1 MPDRLIASRW
11 RTEPDKETLDLGA
24 IHEAG
29 GRSVILAIQPAY
41 GDAWTRRQFQA
52 TLDEPVSIKEQ
63 QYRQTLT
70 QEEFSCLVE
79 LHPDGRA
86 ACWGGTR
93 SQSTKITQLRRGD
106 LVLLTG
112 QRHVR
117 GVGEVG
123 AVVHNHSFA
132 RTLWAP
138 RPGRCAF
145 EIAYTLSW
153 FRRVEVAY
161 AVLQTAL
168 GTSDRDN
175 FQAMRLVR
183 DRQRV
188 DAVHGLIERRL
199 L

>member
-1 MPDRLIASRW
+1 M
-11 RTEPDKETLDLGA
+11 
-24 IHEAG
+24 
-29 GRSVILAIQPAY
+29 ILAIQPAY
-41 GDAWTRRQFQA
+41 GDAWTRRQFHA
-52 TLDEPVSIKEQ
+52 TLDERVSIKEQ
-63 QYRQTLT
+63 PYRETLSH
-70 QEEFSCLVE
+70 EEFSRLVE

-106 LVLLTG
+106 LVVLTG

-123 AVVHNHSFA
+123 AVVHNLSFA
-132 RTLWAP
+132 RALWAP
-138 RPGRCAF
+138 RPKRCPF

-161 AVLQTAL
+161 TMLQVAL

-175 FQAMRLVR
+175 FQAMRLIR

-188 DAVHGLIERRL
+188 DAVHSLIDRRL